1 MSKCVWNSC
10 EFLQVMRSDIN
21 CLVSAVQCEA
31 TGLWPLKKN
40 GKTCVECW
48 DYMRFPSA
56 LRGVKQR
63 QFESVHVMMAIIIS
77 NRTNAKLHRYADG
90 NSTFVGFPCVLC
102 LHPSRTGK
110 LQCDSVKVD
119 TFQGK
124 THISRGKD
132 KNPKECTEPKPQAC
146 FQDTNLQ
153 KHCKCKCIRLYPPV
167 VKRNSKSLL
176 DFSNLKLVVV
186 KFWFQ

>member
-1 MSKCVWNSC
+1 
-10 EFLQVMRSDIN
+10 
-21 CLVSAVQCEA
+21 
-31 TGLWPLKKN
+31 
-40 GKTCVECW
+40 
-48 DYMRFPSA
+48 MRFPSA

-186 KFWFQ
+186 KF